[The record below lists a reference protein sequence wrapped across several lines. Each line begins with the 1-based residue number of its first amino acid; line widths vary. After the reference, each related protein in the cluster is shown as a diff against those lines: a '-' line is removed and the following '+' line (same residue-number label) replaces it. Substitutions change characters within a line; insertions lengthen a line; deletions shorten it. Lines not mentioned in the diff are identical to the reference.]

1 MHLICQLLQQNA
13 KQYLRVHWQKNST
26 ASLKNSTD
34 AKVPTGGHFWG
45 EPKGVSNERLPI
57 WWDGSTIWAIH
68 QIIEHHE
75 TAFIWGVT
83 HVLWTVI
90 ANFSSSHPIT
100 NLCLPQIFSRKRPA
114 NAVPHRDYSSH
125 TGITKLTVS
134 SLLLS
139 KKCPCGIQAWQVASA
154 NASNSRSALQPIMH
168 TAQHSTAT
176 CDVFSYELEQK
187 FGSQWGG

>member
-1 MHLICQLLQQNA
+1 MQNSTYVSTG
-13 KQYLRVHWQKNST
+13 KKNST

-83 HVLWTVI
+83 HVLCTVI

-114 NAVPHRDYSSH
+114 NAVPHQDYSSH

-139 KKCPCGIQAWQVASA
+139 KKCPCGIQAWQVARWQVASA

-168 TAQHSTAT
+168 TAQHSTGT
-176 CDVFSYELEQK
+176 RDVFSYELEQK
-187 FGSQWGG
+187 FRSQQGG

>member
-1 MHLICQLLQQNA
+1 MSELVR
-13 KQYLRVHWQKNST
+13 LRGKIYFT
-26 ASLKNSTD
+26 KYILC
-34 AKVPTGGHFWG
+34 TGEHFWG
-45 EPKGVSNERLPI
+45 EPEGVSNEKLPI

-68 QIIEHHE
+68 QIIGHHE

-90 ANFSSSHPIT
+90 ANFSSPHPIT
-100 NLCLPQIFSRKRPA
+100 NLYLPQIFSRKRPA

-168 TAQHSTAT
+168 TAQHSDLWRIQLRAGTK
-176 CDVFSYELEQK
+176 V
-187 FGSQWGG
+187 